1 MHINH
6 EKEPEV
12 STCLRSAGILWI
24 PVLLL
29 VGSVSP
35 CAAYEILSPP
45 ADGTTLIHTRRNEST
60 LVIRAA
66 DKQEAE
72 QLQVE
77 KVINWEW
84 ETDQVPRTGSW
95 EKDGSVY
102 VHYVLKLDNGTN
114 TFSINPGGRE
124 LKLQYLLMRTMLKLD
139 PDDPKVFRYH
149 RNEVMQPSCAACH
162 DEKLPDEAKLNIRLL
177 KKNADFS
184 PLCFSCHQRLVTQ
197 NLFRHSPSAA
207 LACMTCHRAEEG
219 GDSISILADRVDNAC
234 YSCHINKLKW
244 TRMAF
249 IHGPAA
255 IGDCTVCHDS
265 HGSDFPYMLWADPK
279 IDLCISCHVEKTDVV
294 SNIQG
299 FRQHGIITGSG
310 CSACH
315 SPHATDYKYQLNGD
329 INEVCVSC
337 HLGMRGVEKG
347 HPVGNHPLSGKPDP
361 RRPEREMS
369 CTSCHDPHGSR
380 YQYLLIGS
388 MLGGHVCSK
397 CHH

>member
-1 MHINH
+1 MQP
-6 EKEPEV
+6 EKRNQRV
-12 STCLRSAGILWI
+12 SKRLRCAGILWI

-29 VGSVSP
+29 FGAVLPV
-35 CAAYEILSPP
+35 AAYEILTPP
-45 ADGTTLIHTRRNEST
+45 ADGSALIHTRRNESS

-66 DKQEAE
+66 DKREAD
-72 QLQVE
+72 QLRVE
-77 KVINWEW
+77 KVINWEG
-84 ETDQVPRTGSW
+84 ETTPVPRVGSW

-102 VHYVLKLDNGTN
+102 VHYVLKLDKGTN
-114 TFSINPGGRE
+114 TYSINPGGGE
-124 LKLQYLLMRTMLKLD
+124 FKLRYMLMRTMLKLD

-162 DEKLPDEAKLNIRLL
+162 DEELPDSAKLNIRLL

-184 PLCFSCHQRLVTQ
+184 PLCYSCHQRLVTQ

-207 LACMTCHRAEEG
+207 LACMTCHRTEEG
-219 GDSISILADRVDNAC
+219 GNSISILADRVDNAC

-279 IDLCISCHVEKTDVV
+279 IDLCISCHVEKTEVV
-294 SNIQG
+294 SNVQG
-299 FRQHGIITGSG
+299 FRQHGIITGNG

-315 SPHATDYKYQLNGD
+315 SPHATDYKYQLNGS

-347 HPVGNHPLSGKPDP
+347 HPVGNHPLAGKPDP
-361 RRPEREMS
+361 RRPGRELA